1 MVEQRESIVKYRLV
15 SIETYIVFTVFT
27 VSIFTKHS
35 TWHDLLRFF
44 PVGCTRVSVIK
55 ISEKA
60 LSTMDKLALQNEPQR
75 DYITSPCG
83 VFFSLRSFPRFSV
96 AFRSI
101 YQTILHIDAFK
112 ALSSINRYWAR
123 RLNQIELHKAD
134 STN

>member
-1 MVEQRESIVKYRLV
+1 MDVRALV
-15 SIETYIVFTVFT
+15 
-27 VSIFTKHS
+27 
-35 TWHDLLRFF
+35 LLR
-44 PVGCTRVSVIK
+44 SA
-55 ISEKA
+55 EKA

-75 DYITSPCG
+75 DYTTSPRG
-83 VFFSLRSFPRFSV
+83 VFFSLHWFPRFSV

-101 YQTILHIDAFK
+101 YQTVLHIDAFK